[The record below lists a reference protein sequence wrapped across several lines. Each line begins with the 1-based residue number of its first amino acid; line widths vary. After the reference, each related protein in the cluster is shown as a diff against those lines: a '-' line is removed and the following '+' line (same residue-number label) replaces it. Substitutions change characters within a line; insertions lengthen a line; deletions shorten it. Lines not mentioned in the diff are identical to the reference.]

1 MVRGQIWPH
10 YLRAVWPAPVVALFA
25 KRHQQGIPATVVLRQ
40 GIARNSDDHLVLRDI
55 HAQRAMEP
63 VPPGKYRAEVRVVFP
78 LDLRVVDA
86 VHSRSDEHLIEQA
99 FGTERKP
106 DVAVVKEHLNLK
118 NELIDGECPCRRAD
132 ETHLEKTENYR
143 ERDLTEME
151 TEGSGNIQVRID
163 MMDIVKTPEK
173 WHPVVSQVPVVE
185 RQVHQQK
192 T

>member
-1 MVRGQIWPH
+1 
-10 YLRAVWPAPVVALFA
+10 
-25 KRHQQGIPATVVLRQ
+25 
-40 GIARNSDDHLVLRDI
+40 
-55 HAQRAMEP
+55 MEP
-63 VPPGKYRAEVRVVFP
+63 VPPGKYGAEVRVVLP

-86 VHSRSDEHLIEQA
+86 VHARSDEHLIEQA

-106 DVAVVKEHLNLK
+106 NVAVVKEHLNLK
-118 NELIDGECPCRRAD
+118 NELIDGKCPRRGAD
-132 ETHLEKTENYR
+132 ETHLEKTENDR

-151 TEGSGNIQVRID
+151 AEGGGNIQVRVD

>member
-1 MVRGQIWPH
+1 MPPYFRS
-10 YLRAVWPAPVVALFA
+10 VWPVPVVALFVE
-25 KRHQQGIPATVVLRQ
+25 RHQEAIPPTVVLRQ
-40 GIARNSDDHLVLRDI
+40 GISRNSDDHHLLRDV
-55 HAQRAMEP
+55 HPQRSMEP
-63 VPPGKYRAEVRVVFP
+63 VPPGKYGAEVRVVLP

-86 VHSRSDEHLIEQA
+86 VHARSDEHLIEQA
-99 FGTERKP
+99 FGTKRKP

-118 NELIDGECPCRRAD
+118 NELIDCECPRRRAD
-132 ETHLEKTENYR
+132 ETHLEKTENDR

-151 TEGSGNIQVRID
+151 AEGGGNIQVRVD

-185 RQVHQQK
+185 RQVQQQK